1 MTDSNRSQHTL
12 TDEQVEGMIAKA
24 VTQNV
29 PDLCQQAACAPI
41 TPLAMVDDILPRQ
54 FPRRRVFPRLAAA
67 AVLLLVIFSSVGLY
81 SWFSVKAVVSLEIN
95 PHLSLSLNRFEY
107 VLQAQALNDD
117 AAELLEDLSL
127 ERLKLDTALDALMGA
142 MNRKGYLKPDA
153 TVSVFVDGK
162 NEEYNQHLYEQI
174 GESLEPFT
182 ENLQTA
188 PASGEQSSVSETAP
202 SPDQLSVSET
212 APSPDQP
219 SVSETAPSPDQPSS
233 NEKIPAQT
241 PSSPAESTPKK
252 EETAPPDTAAAI
264 TAEQAK
270 QIALQYAGL
279 DGSDVVWEKA
289 ELGEEDGVLLYEL
302 EFRLQNTEYDCE
314 IRADGTILTFEQE
327 QD

>member
-12 TDEQVEGMIAKA
+12 TDKQVEGMIAKA

-29 PDLCQQAACAPI
+29 PDLCQQAACAPV

-142 MNRKGYLKPDA
+142 MNRKGYLKPGA
-153 TVSVFVDGK
+153 TVSIFVDGK

-202 SPDQLSVSET
+202 SPDQ
-212 APSPDQP
+212 P

-241 PSSPAESTPKK
+241 PSSSAESTPKE